1 MTPICA
7 VGAWIVLGLVFVLV
21 TPAARTCDVPTPPF
35 VLEGADDGR
44 PKSVRTGLG

>member
-21 TPAARTCDVPTPPF
+21 TPAARARDVPTPP
-35 VLEGADDGR
+35 LYSKALMTAGQS
-44 PKSVRTGLG
+44 P